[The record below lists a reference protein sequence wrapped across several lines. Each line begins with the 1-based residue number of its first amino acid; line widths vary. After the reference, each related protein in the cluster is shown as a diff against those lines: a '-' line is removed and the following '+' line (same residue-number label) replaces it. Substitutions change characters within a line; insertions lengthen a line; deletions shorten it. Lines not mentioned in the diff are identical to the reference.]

1 MSAKWA
7 GEEKI
12 VTTTQS
18 SSLPDDFMLSPE
30 QDGTATVIFRAANR
44 RICALPNVPAPEGL
58 SALHEDVARH
68 FYIYYAHARTL
79 HEELTKLGQ
88 IVRAILRPEGVDTHD
103 ERKSPGALVQ
113 GADRNEL

>member
-1 MSAKWA
+1 MRQKWE
-7 GEEKI
+7 GEENI
-12 VTTTQS
+12 VVETQ
-18 SSLPDDFMLSPE
+18 SSLPDNFMLSPE

-58 SALHEDVARH
+58 SALREDVVRH

-79 HEELTKLGQ
+79 HEELTKLEQ

-103 ERKSPGALVQ
+103 ERQSPGALVQ